1 MADAAAAVV
10 ERGESSRGR
19 LTGARWWAW
28 YRGYLRSAAW
38 AALRVK
44 VLSRAQGR
52 CEGCGAAKASDVHH
66 LTYAHAGAEFL
77 FELVALCRPC
87 HVRWHKWG
95 KDRGT

>member
-1 MADAAAAVV
+1 MAEAAA
-10 ERGESSRGR
+10 EHSESVRGR

-28 YRGYLRSAAW
+28 YRTYLRSEAW
-38 AALRVK
+38 AALRAK
-44 VLSRAQGR
+44 VLARAQGR
-52 CEGCGAAKASDVHH
+52 CEGCAAAKASDVHH

-95 KDRGT
+95 KGGGTG